1 MDIGEA
7 MALTNSNNN
16 WMNNPFMYLIWLAF
30 FGGDGFGFGRRGNAL
45 TQAELQEGFNNQN
58 VMRALEG
65 IKNGICDG
73 FYAMNTN
80 SLQGQNQLQR
90 DMCRGFDAV
99 TAGVT
104 NTG

>member
-45 TQAELQEGFNNQN
+45 TQAELQEGLNNQN

-65 IKNGICDG
+65 I
-73 FYAMNTN
+73 TT
-80 SLQGQNQLQR
+80 
-90 DMCRGFDAV
+90 
-99 TAGVT
+99 TALVMVFT
-104 NTG
+104 L

>member
-30 FGGDGFGFGRRGNAL
+30 FGGDGNAL

-65 IKNGICDG
+65 IKN
-73 FYAMNTN
+73 A
-80 SLQGQNQLQR
+80 
-90 DMCRGFDAV
+90 
-99 TAGVT
+99 
-104 NTG
+104 